1 MNAQRIAHGDRQC
14 VEIREIK
21 NIMFVIIG
29 LAIIA
34 ISILGGF
41 MMEGGKPMA
50 LMQITEF
57 IIIGGAGLGSILI
70 ANPVSAVMATLKSVI
85 GLFKG
90 NPFTKARY
98 MELLKMLYDMFM
110 MARREGL
117 VSLDQHVEKP
127 DESKFFQT
135 YPGFTSNHHAVS
147 FLSDTMKIIIS
158 GAVTNYDLADM
169 MDIDLEA
176 SHDELHHSSHI
187 LASLSDSMPAFGIVA
202 AVLGVV
208 ITMGCIGG
216 EASEI
221 GHKVGAALVGTFLG
235 ILLAYGVFQPLA
247 KALEMQAKAEEQYL
261 ACIKNA
267 LMSFSRGDAPLTAV
281 EFARRNVDPGAR
293 PSFMEMETTCKN
305 TGGAAAADMAQAA

>member
-1 MNAQRIAHGDRQC
+1 
-14 VEIREIK
+14 
-21 NIMFVIIG
+21 MFVLIG

-41 MMEGGKPMA
+41 MMEGGKPVA

-57 IIIGGAGLGSILI
+57 IIIGGAGLGSMLI
-70 ANPVSAVMATLKSVI
+70 ANPLPAVIATLKSVM
-85 GLFKG
+85 GLLKG
-90 NPFTKARY
+90 NPFTKGRY

-127 DESKFFQT
+127 DESKFFQG
-135 YPGFTSNHHAVS
+135 YPGFTSNHHATS

-158 GAVTNYDLADM
+158 GAVANYDLAEM

-176 SHDELHHSSHI
+176 SHDEIHHSSHI
-187 LASLSDSMPAFGIVA
+187 CASLGDSMPAFGIVA

-216 EASEI
+216 EAAEI

-235 ILLAYGVFQPLA
+235 ILLAYGVFAPLA
-247 KALEMQAKAEEQYL
+247 KALETQSKAEEQYL
-261 ACIKNA
+261 GSIRNA
-267 LMSFSRGDAPLTAV
+267 LLSFSRGDAPLTAV
-281 EFARRNVDPGAR
+281 EFARRNIDPGCR
-293 PSFMEMETTCKN
+293 PSFSEMESNCKN
-305 TGGAAAADMAQAA
+305 TGGATADMAKAA

>member
-1 MNAQRIAHGDRQC
+1 
-14 VEIREIK
+14 
-21 NIMFVIIG
+21 MFVLIG

-50 LMQITEF
+50 LMQVTEF
-57 IIIGGAGLGSILI
+57 IIIGGAGIGSMLI
-70 ANPVSAVMATLKSVI
+70 ANPLPSVINTLKSVI
-85 GLFKG
+85 GLLKG
-90 NPFTKARY
+90 NPYTKARN
-98 MELLKMLYDMFM
+98 MELLKMLYDIFM

-127 DESKFFQT
+127 SESKFFQN
-135 YPGFTSNHHAVS
+135 YPGFTANHHAMA

-158 GAVTNYDLADM
+158 GAVTNYDLAEM
-169 MDIDLEA
+169 MEIDLEA

-187 LASLSDSMPAFGIVA
+187 CASLGDSMPAFGIVA

-208 ITMGCIGG
+208 ITMGAIGG

-235 ILLAYGVFQPLA
+235 ILLAYGVFAPLA
-247 KALEMQAKAEEQYL
+247 KALEMQAKAEERYL
-261 ACIKNA
+261 GSIKNA
-267 LMSFSRGDAPLTAV
+267 LLSFSRGDAPLTAV
-281 EFARRNVDPGAR
+281 EFARRNIDPDVR
-293 PSFMEMETTCKN
+293 PSFMEMESTCKN
-305 TGGAAAADMAQAA
+305 TSGAAEMAKAA